1 LIHET
6 MISTASTQA
15 TTRAK
20 LQRAAAAASILAE
33 LSTDQKNAILRAMAA
48 ALEANQ
54 EKILA
59 ANAVDLASSNLRA
72 SITDRLTLNPKRI
85 AEIVKGIHAVVALPD
100 PVGETISE
108 TVHANGMRIRRLRV
122 PLGVVG
128 IVFEARPNVT
138 VDAAVLAFKSGNA
151 VALRGGREAARTNE
165 ALVEILSSVQG
176 VPEGAIELLDSSS
189 RESVRELITSRGLVD
204 VVIPRGGLDLIEH
217 VMKEATVPVIET
229 GAGNCHVYVDD
240 SANLEMA
247 DRIIVNAKTDRP
259 SVCNAAEKVLIH
271 RGIATQYVPRIVK
284 ELIAAGVEVRGDAEV
299 KRLAP
304 AQDVRAANADDW
316 STEYSDLKIAIAV
329 VASLDDAIAHINR
342 YSTKHSEAI
351 VTENADH
358 AARFLQRIDSAAVY
372 WNASTRF
379 TDGGEFGYGSEMGIS
394 TQKLHCRGPFGL
406 RELTTT
412 KYQIFGTGQI
422 RA

>member
-1 LIHET
+1 
-6 MISTASTQA
+6 MISTATTQVA
-15 TTRAK
+15 TRAK
-20 LQRAAAAASILAE
+20 LQRAIAAASILAE
-33 LSTDQKNAILRAMAA
+33 LSTDQKNAILRAMAT

-54 EKILA
+54 EKILS
-59 ANAVDLASSNLRA
+59 ANAEDLASSNLRA

-85 AEIVKGIHAVVALPD
+85 AEIVKGIHAIVALPD
-100 PVGETISE
+100 PVGKTISE
-108 TVHANGMRIRRLRV
+108 TVHANGMRIRKLRV

-128 IVFEARPNVT
+128 IVFEARPYVT
-138 VDAAVLAFKSGNA
+138 VDAAVLSFKAGNA
-151 VALRGGREAARTNE
+151 VVLRGGREAARTNE

-217 VMKEATVPVIET
+217 VMREATVPVIET

-247 DRIIVNAKTDRP
+247 NRIIVNAKTDRP

-271 RGIATQYVPRIVK
+271 RGIAEQYVPRIVK

-299 KRLAP
+299 MRLAP
-304 AQDVRAANADDW
+304 AQDVRAANAEDW

-351 VTENADH
+351 VTENAEH
-358 AARFLQRIDSAAVY
+358 AARFLQKIDSAAVY

>member
-1 LIHET
+1 
-6 MISTASTQA
+6 MISTATTQVA
-15 TTRAK
+15 TRAK
-20 LQRAAAAASILAE
+20 LQRAIAAASILAE
-33 LSTDQKNAILRAMAA
+33 LSTDQKNAILRAMAT

-54 EKILA
+54 EKILS
-59 ANAVDLASSNLRA
+59 ANAEDLASSNLRA

-85 AEIVKGIHAVVALPD
+85 AEIVKGIHAIVALPD
-100 PVGETISE
+100 PVGKTISE
-108 TVHANGMRIRRLRV
+108 TVHANGMRIRKLRV

-138 VDAAVLAFKSGNA
+138 VDAAVLSFKAGNA
-151 VALRGGREAARTNE
+151 VVLRGGREAARTNE

-217 VMKEATVPVIET
+217 VMREATVPVIET

-247 DRIIVNAKTDRP
+247 NRIIVNAKTDRP

-271 RGIATQYVPRIVK
+271 RGIAEQYVPRIVK

-299 KRLAP
+299 MRLAP
-304 AQDVRAANADDW
+304 AQDVRAANAEDW

-351 VTENADH
+351 VTENAEH
-358 AARFLQRIDSAAVY
+358 AARFLQKIDSAAVY